1 MNGKPNTDLTRAT
14 VGGGMYEAVRPYPTG
29 DSTVARYAA
38 TAANQGFDGIV
49 VRSAADDPAAYEPAR
64 IRDAYGIDVVEGT
77 EIRTTDP
84 SRASGLLGAH
94 RRDTTVLL
102 VRGGTAAM
110 NRFAV
115 RQDRVDV
122 LVLPVDREAD
132 FEFALAGEA
141 IDHDVNVALD
151 LAGVLR
157 RTGGTRVRAID
168 RLERLWRVIDDRD
181 VPYVVTGSPTAHLE
195 LRAPRELVAVGAL
208 CGIDREA
215 VEAGLRAW
223 GRIAERNRD
232 RRAGR
237 VPSSGV
243 EIVEEGE
250 TAEGTGQ
257 PDPDGEAEP

>member
-1 MNGKPNTDLTRAT
+1 
-14 VGGGMYEAVRPYPTG
+14 MYEAVRPYPTG
-29 DSTVARYAA
+29 DSTVARYAT
-38 TAANQGFDGIV
+38 TAADQGFDGIV
-49 VRSAADDPAAYEPAR
+49 VRSAAEDPAAYDAAE
-64 IRDAYGIDVVEGT
+64 IREAYGIDVVVGT

-94 RRDTTVLL
+94 RRDSTVLM

-122 LVLPVDREAD
+122 LALPVDGED
-132 FEFALAGEA
+132 PFEFALAGEA
-141 IDHDVNVALD
+141 VDHDVHVAVD

-168 RLERLWRVIDDRD
+168 RLERLWGILDDRD

-208 CGIDREA
+208 CGMDGEA
-215 VEAGLRAW
+215 LEAGLRAW
-223 GRIAERNRD
+223 EGIADRNRD
-232 RRAGR
+232 RLAGR
-237 VPSSGV
+237 VPSPGV

-250 TAEGTGQ
+250 TADG
-257 PDPDGEAEP
+257 PDGEAEP